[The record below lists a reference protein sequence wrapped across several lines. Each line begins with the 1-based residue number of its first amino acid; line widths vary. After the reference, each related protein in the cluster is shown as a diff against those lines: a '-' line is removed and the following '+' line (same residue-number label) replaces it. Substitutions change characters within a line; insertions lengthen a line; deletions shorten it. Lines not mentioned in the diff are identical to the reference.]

1 MATTK
6 HVPVLVREVL
16 LALVVKPNATY
27 LDATFGGGGHTRAM
41 LEQLSDSGRVFA
53 IDRDP
58 EAVKRGKQLAEEDPR
73 VVVVQ
78 ASFDQLSDVSRK
90 HDFEQFDGILFDIGL
105 SSDQLEDGQRGFS
118 FQKNGPLDMRMDQSN
133 GTSCAEWLN
142 SSSEKAITGV
152 LRKYGDERNA
162 RAIANAVVEARPIT
176 QTQELVK
183 IVDRVCT
190 NRDARKHV
198 ATRTFQ
204 ALRIHVNDEFNQL
217 RQGLRN
223 AFELI
228 SVAGRIAVI
237 SFHSLEHRL
246 VRRQFSQWVDS
257 QIPPRIPVRG
267 ASKSPMTIIEKGL
280 TPKRREIE
288 SNPRARSAVLQVVER
303 VR

>member
-16 LALVVKPNATY
+16 SALVIKPNGKY
-27 LDATFGGGGHTRAM
+27 FDATFGGGGHTRAI
-41 LEQLSDSGRVFA
+41 LEQLSDTGRVFA
-53 IDRDP
+53 IDRDS
-58 EAVKRGKQLAEEDPR
+58 EAVTRGKRFAEEDPR
-73 VVVVQ
+73 VIVAQ
-78 ASFDQLSDVSRK
+78 ASFDRMSDISRS
-90 HDFEQFDGILFDIGL
+90 HEFEQFDGILFDIGL
-105 SSDQLEDGQRGFS
+105 SSDQLEDGRRGFS

-133 GTSCAEWLN
+133 GTSAAEWLN
-142 SSSEKAITGV
+142 SSSEKAIAGI

-162 RAIANAVVEARPIT
+162 RAIASAVVEARPIT
-176 QTQELVK
+176 QTQELVE
-183 IVDRVCT
+183 IVNRVCIA
-190 NRDARKHV
+190 RDARKHV

-204 ALRIHVNDEFNQL
+204 ALRIHVNDELQQL

-228 SVAGRIAVI
+228 GLGGRIAVI
-237 SFHSLEHRL
+237 SFHSLEHRT
-246 VRRQFSQWVDS
+246 VRRQFSQWMDS

-267 ASKSPMTIIEKGL
+267 TSKGPMKIIEKGI

-288 SNPRARSAVLQVVER
+288 GNPRARSALLQVVER